1 MKKLSLLFVLVMLLG
16 TATFAQDEMK
26 SKKYENVEWYQVVL
40 IDFQQGKVG
49 AAQSIIDKFEAA
61 GAEAG
66 TPGPE
71 LYWLSTGE
79 YDAMAIWKLEEGPS
93 DLEWQIT
100 PDDVKWWDALVKQQG
115 SEEAAQ
121 KLQQEFGSLVVGSTS
136 YLSRKEK

>member
-1 MKKLSLLFVLVMLLG
+1 MKKWSLLLVFLLLVG
-16 TATFAQDEMK
+16 TAAFAQEEI
-26 SKKYENVEWYQVVL
+26 SEKKYENVDWYQVVL

-49 AAQSIIDKFEAA
+49 AAQAIIDKFEAA

-71 LYWLSTGE
+71 LYWFSTGE
-79 YDAMAIWKLEEGPS
+79 YDAMAIWKLEDGPG

-100 PDDVKWWDALVKQQG
+100 PDDVKWWDAFVKQQG
-115 SEEAAQ
+115 SAEEAQ
-121 KLQQEFGSLVVGSTS
+121 KLQQEFGSLVVKSTS